1 MVETR
6 EELIQR
12 LKKTAKEMRKI
23 IIKTSE
29 NAAQGHVA
37 PAFSAIETGVALYF
51 HIMKL
56 DPKNPKWEDRDR
68 FLLSAGHKC
77 LIPYVALAM
86 LDFYPM
92 KVLDTFDQFGS
103 TLGGH
108 PIYEKCPGVDASTGS
123 LGHGLP
129 LGVGMA
135 IAGKRDKK
143 DYRVFVMM
151 GDGECDEG
159 TVWEGAMAASKYKL
173 DNLVGIVDYNKLS
186 VDGLISEVMP
196 LEPFADKWRSFGWEC
211 EEIDGHNM
219 EEVVSTLEQ
228 VPFKKGKPSMIL
240 AHTIKGK
247 GVSFITNK
255 LEWHMRAPTKEEATA
270 ALKEIE
276 AMD

>member
-77 LIPYVALAM
+77 LISYVALAM
-86 LDFYPM
+86 LGFYPM
-92 KVLDTFDQFGS
+92 EVLDTFDQFGS

-108 PIYEKCPGVDASTGS
+108 PIYEKCSGVDASTGS

-211 EEIDGHNM
+211 REIDGHNM
-219 EEVVSTLEQ
+219 EEVVSTLEKI
-228 VPFKKGKPSMIL
+228 PFKEGKPSMII

-255 LEWHMRAPTKEEATA
+255 LEWHMRAPTKKEAVA
-270 ALKEIE
+270 ALDEIE